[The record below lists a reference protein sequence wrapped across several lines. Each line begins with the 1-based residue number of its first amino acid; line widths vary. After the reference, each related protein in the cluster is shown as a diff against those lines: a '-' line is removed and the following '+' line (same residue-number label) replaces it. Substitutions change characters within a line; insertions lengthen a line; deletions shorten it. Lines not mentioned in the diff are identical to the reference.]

1 MKQLKKFTRNQK
13 ELVKK
18 AGYEPQEYGLQRELT
33 NSLIIRHRVTNQT
46 VVIEK

>member
-13 ELVKK
+13 ELVMK
-18 AGYEPQEYGLQRELT
+18 AGYNPQEYGLQRELPNT
-33 NSLIIRHRVTNQT
+33 IIIRHRETKET